1 MNKQEAIL
9 LLCQMFLI
17 QFTEKEKEAL
27 SMAIESLQKEI
38 ERENDNAKK
47 L

>member
-1 MNKQEAIL
+1 MNKQKAVL

-17 QFTEKEKEAL
+17 QFTEEEREAL

-38 ERENDNAKK
+38 ERENDNTEKF
-47 L
+47 